1 MNWLQK
7 NNYIA
12 ILFGVTLFIVGY
24 LLITDDGNTA
34 YNEIKIEHG
43 DTLWSLAERYS
54 GEMSHIDWIKT
65 VRTENNLLT
74 ENIEAGQELVIPI
87 STDHVYIASDEE
99 KYDSVK
105 VASKNENR

>member
-43 DTLWSLAERYS
+43 DTLWSLAER
-54 GEMSHIDWIKT
+54 
-65 VRTENNLLT
+65 
-74 ENIEAGQELVIPI
+74 
-87 STDHVYIASDEE
+87 
-99 KYDSVK
+99 
-105 VASKNENR
+105 